1 MDNEATPTQAIVHR
15 SLYIVHYVPTY
26 SHTLM
31 NTTGMLRDDALK
43 GKTIIVTGGG
53 TGLGK
58 SMTRYFL
65 QLGANVTI
73 CSRRQAVLDQT
84 VDELTDELKDHPG
97 AGTII
102 AVACDVRDPMAI
114 ENVIAKTVERFG
126 QIDGLLNN
134 SAGNFISPT
143 ERLSYKAFDVV
154 VDIVLRGT
162 YYFTLAVGKYW
173 IEKGIKG
180 TVLNI
185 STTYATTGS
194 GYVVP
199 SAVAKGGALI
209 MMKSLAAE
217 WGRYGIRLNAIA
229 PGPFPTKG
237 AWERLFPE
245 PLMKL
250 MDPTSRI
257 PLKRVGDHQE
267 LANLAA
273 YLLSDFSGYV
283 TGECITIDGGEVLS
297 AGEFSHLEQVT
308 PEQWDMIGESIKQA
322 NRESK
327 KEGKG

>member
-1 MDNEATPTQAIVHR
+1 
-15 SLYIVHYVPTY
+15 
-26 SHTLM
+26 M
-31 NTTGMLRDDALK
+31 NATGMLRDDALK

-58 SMTRYFL
+58 SMSRYFL
-65 QLGANVTI
+65 TLGANITI
-73 CSRRQAVLDQT
+73 CSRRQAVIDAT
-84 VDELTDELKDHPG
+84 AAELMAETGGQVL
-97 AGTII
+97 
-102 AVACDVRDPMAI
+102 AVQCDVRNPVEI
-114 ENVIAKTVERFG
+114 ENVIAETVARFG

-143 ERLSYKAFDVV
+143 ERLSYKAFDTV

-173 IEKGIKG
+173 IENKIKG

-209 MMKSLAAE
+209 MTKSLAAE
-217 WGRYGIRLNAIA
+217 WGKYGIRLNAIA

-237 AWERLFPE
+237 AWDRLFPE
-245 PLMKL
+245 PLASM

-257 PLKRVGDHQE
+257 PLKRVGEHGE

-273 YLLSDFSGYV
+273 YLLSDFSSYI
-283 TGECITIDGGEVLS
+283 TGESITIDGGEVLA
-297 AGEFSHLEQVT
+297 AGEFSHLESVT
-308 PEQWDMIGESIKQA
+308 EEQWDMIGEMIKQA
-322 NRESK
+322 NRASK
-327 KEGKG
+327 QEGKS

>member
-1 MDNEATPTQAIVHR
+1 
-15 SLYIVHYVPTY
+15 
-26 SHTLM
+26 M
-31 NTTGMLRDDALK
+31 NTTGMLRDDALQ
-43 GKTIIVTGGG
+43 GKTVIVTGGG

-84 VDELTDELKDHPG
+84 ADELTAEMQGQAG
-97 AGTII
+97 AGKIL
-102 AVACDVRDPMAI
+102 AVACDVRDPVAI
-114 ENVIAKTVERFG
+114 ENVIAQTIDRFG
-126 QIDGLLNN
+126 RIDGLLNN

-173 IEKGIKG
+173 IENQIKG

-209 MMKSLAAE
+209 MMRSLAAE
-217 WGRYGIRLNAIA
+217 WGKYGIRLNAIA

-237 AWERLFPE
+237 AWDRLFPE
-245 PLMKL
+245 PLVQL
-250 MDPTSRI
+250 MDPVSRI

-273 YLLSDFSGYV
+273 YMMSDFSAYM
-283 TGECITIDGGEVLS
+283 TGECITIDGGEVLM
-297 AGEFSHLEQVT
+297 AGEFNHLDQVT
-308 PEQWDMIGESIKQA
+308 SEQWDAIGESIKQA

-327 KEGKG
+327 KEGQK

>member
-1 MDNEATPTQAIVHR
+1 
-15 SLYIVHYVPTY
+15 
-26 SHTLM
+26 M
-31 NTTGMLRDDALK
+31 NTTGMLREDALK

-58 SMTRYFL
+58 SMSRYFL
-65 QLGANVTI
+65 TLGANITI
-73 CSRRQAVLDQT
+73 CSRRQAVIDAT
-84 VDELTDELKDHPG
+84 AEELMAETGGQVL
-97 AGTII
+97 
-102 AVACDVRDPMAI
+102 AVQCDVRNPVEI
-114 ENVIAKTVERFG
+114 ENVIRQTIEKFG
-126 QIDGLLNN
+126 QVDCLLNN

-143 ERLSYKAFDVV
+143 ERLSYKAFDTV

-173 IEKGIKG
+173 IENKIPG

-209 MMKSLAAE
+209 MTKSLAAE
-217 WGRYGIRLNAIA
+217 WGKYGIRLNAIA

-237 AWERLFPE
+237 AWDRLFPE
-245 PLMKL
+245 PLASM

-257 PLKRVGDHQE
+257 PLGRVGEHGE

-273 YLLSDFSGYV
+273 YLLSDFSGYI
-283 TGECITIDGGEVLS
+283 TGESITIDGGEVLG
-297 AGEFSHLEQVT
+297 AGEFSHLDSVT
-308 PEQWDMIGESIKQA
+308 GEQWDMIGESIKQA
-322 NRESK
+322 NRASK
-327 KEGKG
+327 KEGQA

>member
-1 MDNEATPTQAIVHR
+1 
-15 SLYIVHYVPTY
+15 
-26 SHTLM
+26 M
-31 NTTGMLRDDALK
+31 NATGMLRDGALQ

-58 SMTRYFL
+58 SITRYL
-65 QLGANVTI
+65 LTLGANVTI
-73 CSRRQAVLDQT
+73 CSRRQSVIDETAA
-84 VDELTDELKDHPG
+84 ELTTELTAVEG
-97 AGTII
+97 AGRIL
-102 AVACDVRDPMAI
+102 AVPCDVRNPQEI
-114 ENVIAKTVERFG
+114 ETVLAQTIETFG
-126 QIDGLLNN
+126 RVDGLLNN

-143 ERLSYKAFDVV
+143 ERLSYKAFDTN

-173 IEKGIKG
+173 IENKIPG

-209 MMKSLAAE
+209 MTKSLAAE
-217 WGRYGIRLNAIA
+217 WGKYGIRVNAIA

-237 AWERLFPE
+237 AWDRLFPE
-245 PLMKL
+245 PLASL

-257 PLKRVGDHQE
+257 PLNRVGNHGE

-273 YLLSDFSGYV
+273 YLLSDYSGYI
-283 TGECITIDGGEVLS
+283 TGESITIDGGEVLM
-297 AGEFSHLEQVT
+297 AGEFSHLRDVT
-308 PEQWDMIGESIKQA
+308 DEQWDEVARSIKQA
-322 NRESK
+322 NRASK
-327 KEGKG
+327 SE

>member
-1 MDNEATPTQAIVHR
+1 
-15 SLYIVHYVPTY
+15 
-26 SHTLM
+26 M
-31 NTTGMLRDDALK
+31 NTTGMLRDGALA

-84 VDELTDELKDHPG
+84 AEELTTEMSDVSG
-97 AGTII
+97 AGQSSPGKIM

-114 ENVIAKTVERFG
+114 EKVIAQTIERFG
-126 QIDGLLNN
+126 QVDGLLNN

-143 ERLSYKAFDVV
+143 ERLSYKAFDTV

-209 MMKSLAAE
+209 MMRSLAAE
-217 WGRYGIRLNAIA
+217 WGKYGIRLNAIA

-237 AWERLFPE
+237 AWDRLFPE
-245 PLMKL
+245 PLVQL
-250 MDPTSRI
+250 MDPVGRI

-273 YLLSDFSGYV
+273 YLMSDFSAYM
-283 TGECITIDGGEVLS
+283 TGECVTIDGGEVLM
-297 AGEFSHLEQVT
+297 AGEFNHLENVT
-308 PEQWDMIGESIKQA
+308 NEQWDAIGESIKQA
-322 NRESK
+322 NRDSK
-327 KEGKG
+327 KEGQK

>member
-1 MDNEATPTQAIVHR
+1 M
-15 SLYIVHYVPTY
+15 
-26 SHTLM
+26 M
-31 NTTGMLRDDALK
+31 TTGMLRDDALK

-58 SMTRYFL
+58 SISRYLL
-65 QLGANVTI
+65 QLGANITI
-73 CSRRQAVLDQT
+73 CSRRQHVIDETAKELMAEMGRSSVLGGD
-84 VDELTDELKDHPG
+84 G
-97 AGTII
+97 AGSGGLGEVL
-102 AVACDVRDPMAI
+102 AVPCDVRNPLEI
-114 ENVIAKTVERFG
+114 ENVMAKTIEKFG
-126 QIDGLLNN
+126 RIDGLLNN

-143 ERLSYKAFDVV
+143 ERLSYKAFDTI

-173 IEKGIKG
+173 IENKIPG

-209 MMKSLAAE
+209 MTKSLAAE
-217 WGRYGIRLNAIA
+217 WGKYGIRLNAIA

-237 AWERLFPE
+237 AWDRLFPE
-245 PLMKL
+245 PLASM

-257 PLKRVGDHQE
+257 PLHRVGEHGE

-273 YLLSDFSGYV
+273 FLLSDYSGYI
-283 TGECITIDGGEVLS
+283 TGESITIDGGEVLM
-297 AGEFSHLEQVT
+297 AGEFSHLENVT
-308 PEQWDMIGESIKQA
+308 EEQWDMIGKTIKQA
-322 NRESK
+322 NKESK
-327 KEGKG
+327 KE

>member
-1 MDNEATPTQAIVHR
+1 
-15 SLYIVHYVPTY
+15 
-26 SHTLM
+26 M
-31 NTTGMLRDDALK
+31 NPTGMLRDDALQ

-58 SMTRYFL
+58 SISRYLL

-73 CSRRQAVLDQT
+73 CSRRQTVIDEAAQELMQETGGTVLAVQ
-84 VDELTDELKDHPG
+84 
-97 AGTII
+97 
-102 AVACDVRDPMAI
+102 CDVRNPLEI
-114 ENVIAKTVERFG
+114 ENVIARTIEKFG
-126 QIDGLLNN
+126 KIDGLLNN

-143 ERLSYKAFDVV
+143 ERLSYKAFDTI

-173 IEKGIKG
+173 IEHKIPGV
-180 TVLNI
+180 VLNI

-209 MMKSLAAE
+209 LTKSLAGE
-217 WGRYGIRLNAIA
+217 WGKYGIRLNAIA

-237 AWERLFPE
+237 AWDRLFPE

-257 PLKRVGDHQE
+257 PLKRVGEHGE

-273 YLLSDFSGYV
+273 FLLSDYSGFI
-283 TGECITIDGGEVLS
+283 TGETITIDGGEVLM
-297 AGEFSHLEQVT
+297 AGEFSHLENVT
-308 PEQWDMIGESIKQA
+308 TDQWDQIEQSIKQA
-322 NRESK
+322 NRASK
-327 KEGKG
+327 KE